1 MKPKKPTPSISK
13 PVASDAMEAA
23 REFASSK
30 SSKWGSSGKVPS
42 GDVRLTANVRKE
54 LHLRLKI
61 ESAKL
66 RKPVGEIIEEW
77 IKANTPE
84 LEGK

>member
-1 MKPKKPTPSISK
+1 MAKRDRRVRIIK
-13 PVASDAMEAA
+13 PVPDTDEKTA

-30 SSKWGSSGKVPS
+30 HGSSGKVPS

-61 ESAKL
+61 ESAKR

-77 IKANTPE
+77 IRANTPE
-84 LEGK
+84 VEGE